1 MRYYNGNFISATD
14 QDPSS
19 SAVNGIFNLEAHLV
33 HVKAGRWMQ
42 TAAPP
47 PPPSANDPSLTAA
60 EHYYDEGGSSIGY
73 SVERNMHSDTGT
85 NELWSDIPVVTTSG
99 KRLFVIIAT
108 YRYSNGSQGHWNQH
122 FDSSNLEVSLDL
134 KYNTTTQ
141 ALTYRGS
148 YAASEYNATS
158 IWTAIADGAAAST
171 DDYSIL
177 FTDNTNTNHGNFSY
191 SGIVIDDVDNVEYVN
206 IESLGFSNAV
216 NQSSTLSLNLAP
228 DNTTSATHVL
238 RIAASNGS
246 NISTDTLDYNKGSSE
261 PAYTQIG
268 EGDNG
273 TNERH
278 HHSYHFGAHGTQV
291 NMTGTFGDNTNG
303 ASNGMSG
310 LGCIIGLS

>member
-19 SAVNGIFNLEAHLV
+19 SAVNGIFDLEAHLV

-42 TAAPP
+42 TA

-60 EHYYDEGGSSIGY
+60 EHYYDEGSSPNGS
-73 SVERNMHSDTGT
+73 SVERNMNSDANA

-108 YRYSNGSQGHWNQH
+108 YR
-122 FDSSNLEVSLDL
+122 DSSGGSAHWSSHFSSGSLLVSLDL

-158 IWTAIADGAAAST
+158 IWTAIADGAAAAT

-177 FTDNTNTNHGNFSY
+177 FTESNGDAHGNFSY

-206 IESLGFSNAV
+206 IESLGFSNTSGQNVTSA
-216 NQSSTLSLNLAP
+216 LNLAP

-238 RIAASNGS
+238 RIAAGNGS
-246 NISTDTLDYNKGSSE
+246 NISTDTLDYNKGSGE
-261 PAYTQIG
+261 PVYTQIG

-278 HHSYHFGAHGTQV
+278 HHSYHFGTHGTQV
-291 NMTGTFGDNTNG
+291 NMTGTFGDSTNG
-303 ASNGMSG
+303 ATNGMSG

>member
-42 TAAPP
+42 TA
-47 PPPSANDPSLTAA
+47 PPPSSNDPSLTAA
-60 EHYYDEGGSSIGY
+60 EHYYDQGSSPSGY
-73 SVERNMHSDTGT
+73 SVERNMNSDTDA

-108 YRYSNGSQGHWNQH
+108 YRDGSGGSAHWSSH
-122 FDSSNLEVSLDL
+122 FSSGSLLVTLDL

-148 YAASEYNATS
+148 YAASKYNATS
-158 IWTAIADGAAAST
+158 IWTAIADGAAAAT

-177 FTDNTNTNHGNFSY
+177 FTESTSNAHGNFSF
-191 SGIVIDDVDNVEYVN
+191 SGIVVDNVDNVEYVN
-206 IESLGFSNAV
+206 IESLGYSEGVSQNVTTA
-216 NQSSTLSLNLAP
+216 LNLAP

-291 NMTGTFGDNTNG
+291 NMTGTFGDSTNG
-303 ASNGMSG
+303 ANDGMSG